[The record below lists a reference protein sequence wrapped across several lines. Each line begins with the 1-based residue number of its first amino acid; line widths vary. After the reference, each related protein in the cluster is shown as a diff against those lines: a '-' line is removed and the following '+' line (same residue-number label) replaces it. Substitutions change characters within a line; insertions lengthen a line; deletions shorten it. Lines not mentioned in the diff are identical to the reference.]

1 MCLLEAAGNKV
12 PKDTS
17 LDAWK
22 QNTQQRGLAKHFVS
36 TEREDESKSIGASIS
51 NMELA
56 PFHHNP
62 ADTNVKGRQRFTIQS
77 GPSSSSLCNL
87 IEKGSSKWLPHSC
100 LRL

>member
-1 MCLLEAAGNKV
+1 MFEKKSVCTALG
-12 PKDTS
+12 
-17 LDAWK
+17 
-22 QNTQQRGLAKHFVS
+22 FVS
-36 TEREDESKSIGASIS
+36 TEREDESKSIGARIS

-87 IEKGSSKWLPHSC
+87 IEGKRAAPNGYLTAV
-100 LRL
+100 

>member
-1 MCLLEAAGNKV
+1 MFEKKSVCIALG
-12 PKDTS
+12 
-17 LDAWK
+17 
-22 QNTQQRGLAKHFVS
+22 FIS
-36 TEREDESKSIGASIS
+36 TEREDETKSIGARIS

-87 IEKGSSKWLPHSC
+87 IEGKRAAPNGYLTAV
-100 LRL
+100 